1 MTQATLNLTDQGAN
15 GDFRVYKLSFWQVII
30 EMNNEQ
36 GIGWDPLAAFDEWL
50 CQLRSGTS
58 DATFE
63 IAPTI
68 LITTSGTPGVDF
80 VATITMSLTAT
91 QTGTLSALT
100 GNWELIGRTAATPET
115 TTRPFFRGSWDA
127 VEVLA
132 LVGDSPFV

>member
-36 GIGWDPLAAFDEWL
+36 GIGWDPLQDFDEWL
-50 CQLRSGTS
+50 CQLRSGNQ
-58 DATFE
+58 DQTFE

-68 LITTSGTPGVDF
+68 LITTSGTAGIDF

-91 QTGTLSALT
+91 ETGTLTALV
-100 GNWELIGRTAATPET
+100 GNWELIGRDAGVPET
-115 TTRPFFRGSWDA
+115 TTRPFFRGSWEA

-132 LVGDSPFV
+132 VEADSPFV